1 MNIELLS
8 INKYQLTNTKP
19 VKKVSFGESED
30 YNDSYSA
37 PRITKSQ
44 YEARKSIINE
54 KYNNMRSSYLNDADD
69 LEFDNSVVWQQL
81 KRIEEMRDSELSSL
95 ESEW

>member
-1 MNIELLS
+1 MNIGLLS
-8 INKYQLTNTKP
+8 INKYQGTNTKP

-30 YNDSYSA
+30 YSDYYA

-44 YEARKSIINE
+44 YEAKKSIINE

-81 KRIEEMRDSELSSL
+81 KRIEDMRDSELANL